1 MENIRMESALNGENH
16 PTPASNGSGTVKI
29 SANLPRE
36 DFETL
41 KHLAG
46 QRRVTMTVVLRDAI
60 DTEKYFADVIANGG
74 KVLIEDKNGV
84 VHRVLFK

>member
-1 MENIRMESALNGENH
+1 MTDPALNGESR
-16 PTPASNGSGTVKI
+16 PTPTPEPNGAAATVKI

-41 KHLAG
+41 KRLAA